1 MKKGVTPL
9 LLAATVMLLAG
20 CNHSSSIKKAIEKQL
35 EQYPESR
42 VQDIYKCFCQDNL
55 GPGHLITNR
64 EAAEVYLMQ
73 ELQLCREEF
82 ESGII
87 ERPQN
92 IFVPVGDKHNYVR
105 VDLCAVLD
113 SLISAEALLEAFV
126 QSANEGKT
134 VSDAQW
140 KRKWAAVATVIRKD
154 YLYIPDSERDLAAI
168 DSLLAAGHFI
178 LHHSPAYSKAY
189 HPHYRI
195 ISSDLL
201 ATCLPPADKKA
212 DAGR

>member
-1 MKKGVTPL
+1 M
-9 LLAATVMLLAG
+9 
-20 CNHSSSIKKAIEKQL
+20 
-35 EQYPESR
+35 
-42 VQDIYKCFCQDNL
+42 
-55 GPGHLITNR
+55 
-64 EAAEVYLMQ
+64 
-73 ELQLCREEF
+73 
-82 ESGII
+82 
-87 ERPQN
+87 
-92 IFVPVGDKHNYVR
+92 R

-113 SLISAEALLEAFV
+113 SLISAEALLVSFV

-201 ATCLPPADKKA
+201 ATCLPPAEEKTGVSTHERRNACNEQKESKDVSECVFHIA
-212 DAGR
+212 NIRFFMGVNLF